1 MTVMLCWMLQL
12 REAISFKAKGIDGDY
27 KACSGITGGASC
39 DLPGKSSGRG
49 GA

>member
-1 MTVMLCWMLQL
+1 MLQL
-12 REAISFKAKGIDGDY
+12 REAISFKAKGIDGDF
-27 KACSGITGGASC
+27 KACSGITGGSSC